1 MTSAL
6 SQILVASGEHA
17 EEGGGHAIVNELPFD
32 PIWFGVIALAGFAA
46 LLLLLLAFRNTLA
59 LEPHAAGHGPGHDRT
74 DVAGTRAH

>member
-17 EEGGGHAIVNELPFD
+17 EEGGHAIVNELPFE

-46 LLLLLLAFRNTLA
+46 LMLLLLAFRNTLA
-59 LEPHAAGHGPGHDRT
+59 LEPHASGHGAPGHDRT